1 MELGEK
7 RTCNWVIFL
16 NLINKEIIRINEILS
31 KNDNIN
37 VLFNSKT
44 TKFWKEK
51 YNNKIMQI

>member
-16 NLINKEIIRINEILS
+16 YFINKEIIRINEILS

-44 TKFWKEK
+44 T
-51 YNNKIMQI
+51 